1 MSDTAVALRE
11 PSPQELNGVLEKRKS
26 EARSL
31 EMQVSRKEAELRRA
45 REEQVLLKELR
56 TMNEMIIKKREQS
69 SNRQASGLKI
79 SQESLSE
86 LRALED
92 ELKMENKKTDELQN
106 VSNVIS
112 HQMEEVERNLEKKS
126 LDLAVVKQ
134 STGWDVDP
142 RSAKTS
148 STALNEF
155 LDKKREL
162 TELYNEQK
170 TVRDHTDRLTSEIE
184 ALTNQIEEQ
193 ATLQE
198 QIAEAE
204 DILEQQKDESNQMQ
218 EKVKSYERLRKK
230 KERMLDQSAK
240 DTDQYKAIRQIE
252 GDKKVLHNNL
262 SSLRE
267 TNVSNSKSVLS
278 LEVRL
283 RQLETRLEAVN
294 LFLRQVFDEVE
305 DDEQMD
311 SVEEGATD
319 VPLQQFEELIG
330 SLEQSRETVL
340 QRDSQL
346 NNHDSSI
353 ELLERKVDILQSA
366 ISSRAMSSQL
376 QVREKEKEFEI
387 LMSHVD
393 QMRNNF
399 ERERGTFLKE
409 NEALRKKIEELK

>member
-1 MSDTAVALRE
+1 M
-11 PSPQELNGVLEKRKS
+11 GFWKKRKS

-92 ELKMENKKTDELQN
+92 ELKVENKKTDELQN

>member
-1 MSDTAVALRE
+1 
-11 PSPQELNGVLEKRKS
+11 
-26 EARSL
+26 
-31 EMQVSRKEAELRRA
+31 MQVSRKEAELRRA